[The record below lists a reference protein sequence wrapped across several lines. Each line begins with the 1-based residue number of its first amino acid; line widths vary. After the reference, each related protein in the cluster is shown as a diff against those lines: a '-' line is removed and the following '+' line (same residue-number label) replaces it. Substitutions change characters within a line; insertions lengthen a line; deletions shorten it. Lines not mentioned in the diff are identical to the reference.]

1 MDIIKLLLA
10 VFFTIFATLCIWHKL
25 LNRKIDYNNPKF
37 YITLTCLML
46 IALINYFNVNAY
58 IRITI
63 VTLTLMIFF
72 RFLFKEN
79 LQRCIITPII
89 SQMIVMISEMTFA
102 ILISLLFKMNNEQIV
117 NTQFGNL
124 LSNLVIAIISVLL
137 IKIPVFSKLY
147 DFLIKITDRINRNK
161 LIIFSLFI
169 IVIANL
175 LTMFLYYRVEF
186 IYLLIFNTCL
196 TLFCL
201 SIVIYSFK
209 TQDNYIKVYDKYN
222 TTLNSLK
229 EYEDIL
235 DRYRIS
241 NHENKNQLLIIR
253 NMLPKTNKKLISYID
268 KIIENKL
275 KDNEKAIIEACKIPA
290 GGLRGL
296 IYSKILVMKN
306 LKINYI
312 LEISKSVKTVDL
324 INLDDSLMLDIC
336 KVIGVYIDNAI
347 EEVKKLGCNVV
358 DITESNNNSNVLAY
372 YITDSNTCP
381 YLISYTKFKDSKLQ
395 NNFYNQLVK
404 EAENIN
410 GYKSYS
416 SVNFNNYKE
425 YNSTNQNEYRA
436 ALYSGKITIYMQG
449 DITSK
454 ALLTNLKKELGF
466 DLKMDWSFLS
476 YIVAY
481 IIIVNVMI
489 IISWWLINR
498 KMGRQGWICL
508 IPIYNIICLCEDV
521 LGKKSYAWLF
531 LIPYVNFVFIVILL
545 VHIAKVFGK
554 DDGYQILTVFFSSIT
569 IPLIAFDDSTYT
581 RPNKDSNLMSNNTS
595 NTNYIITDD
604 NNIETKPNTI
614 TTIIE
619 IVTIVNVFAPV

>member
-161 LIIFSLFI
+161 LIVFSLFI
-169 IVIANL
+169 VVIANL

-186 IYLLIFNTCL
+186 VYLLIFNTCL

-209 TQDNYIKVYDKYN
+209 TQNNYIKVYDKYN

-241 NHENKNQLLIIR
+241 NHENKNQLLTIR
-253 NMLPKTNKKLISYID
+253 NMLPKTNKKIISYID

-275 KDNEKAIIEACKIPA
+275 KDNEKAMVEACKIPA

-312 LEISKSVKTVDL
+312 LEISKEVKTVDL
-324 INLDDSLMLDIC
+324 INLDDSLMLDMC
-336 KVIGVYIDNAI
+336 QVIGVYIDNAI
-347 EEVKKLGCNVV
+347 GEVKKLKKKYIN
-358 DITESNNNSNVLAY
+358 IEIYLEEKELIISISNNYEGIIDIDKLEEKGYTSKGKGHGYGLTLTKEIIDNNKNLSNRKV
-372 YITDSNTCP
+372 IT
-381 YLISYTKFKDSKLQ
+381 KDSFSQLLQ
-395 NNFYNQLVK
+395 
-404 EAENIN
+404 I
-410 GYKSYS
+410 
-416 SVNFNNYKE
+416 
-425 YNSTNQNEYRA
+425 
-436 ALYSGKITIYMQG
+436 
-449 DITSK
+449 
-454 ALLTNLKKELGF
+454 
-466 DLKMDWSFLS
+466 KM
-476 YIVAY
+476 
-481 IIIVNVMI
+481 
-489 IISWWLINR
+489 
-498 KMGRQGWICL
+498 
-508 IPIYNIICLCEDV
+508 
-521 LGKKSYAWLF
+521 
-531 LIPYVNFVFIVILL
+531 
-545 VHIAKVFGK
+545 
-554 DDGYQILTVFFSSIT
+554 
-569 IPLIAFDDSTYT
+569 
-581 RPNKDSNLMSNNTS
+581 
-595 NTNYIITDD
+595 
-604 NNIETKPNTI
+604 
-614 TTIIE
+614 
-619 IVTIVNVFAPV
+619 

>member
-161 LIIFSLFI
+161 LIVFSLFI
-169 IVIANL
+169 VVIANL

-186 IYLLIFNTCL
+186 VYLLIFNTCL

-209 TQDNYIKVYDKYN
+209 TQNNYIKVYDKYN

-241 NHENKNQLLIIR
+241 NHENKNQLLTIR
-253 NMLPKTNKKLISYID
+253 NMLPKTNKKIISYID

-275 KDNEKAIIEACKIPA
+275 KDNEKAMVEACKIPA

-306 LKINYI
+306 LKI
-312 LEISKSVKTVDL
+312 
-324 INLDDSLMLDIC
+324 
-336 KVIGVYIDNAI
+336 
-347 EEVKKLGCNVV
+347 
-358 DITESNNNSNVLAY
+358 
-372 YITDSNTCP
+372 
-381 YLISYTKFKDSKLQ
+381 
-395 NNFYNQLVK
+395 
-404 EAENIN
+404 
-410 GYKSYS
+410 
-416 SVNFNNYKE
+416 
-425 YNSTNQNEYRA
+425 R
-436 ALYSGKITIYMQG
+436 
-449 DITSK
+449 
-454 ALLTNLKKELGF
+454 
-466 DLKMDWSFLS
+466 
-476 YIVAY
+476 
-481 IIIVNVMI
+481 
-489 IISWWLINR
+489 
-498 KMGRQGWICL
+498 
-508 IPIYNIICLCEDV
+508 
-521 LGKKSYAWLF
+521 
-531 LIPYVNFVFIVILL
+531 
-545 VHIAKVFGK
+545 
-554 DDGYQILTVFFSSIT
+554 
-569 IPLIAFDDSTYT
+569 
-581 RPNKDSNLMSNNTS
+581 
-595 NTNYIITDD
+595 
-604 NNIETKPNTI
+604 
-614 TTIIE
+614 
-619 IVTIVNVFAPV
+619 

>member
-1 MDIIKLLLA
+1 MKCRYCKKNFEQIEQYCPNCGRELNLENKKK
-10 VFFTIFATLCIWHKL
+10 IW
-25 LNRKIDYNNPKF
+25 P
-37 YITLTCLML
+37 
-46 IALINYFNVNAY
+46 YFLVLS
-58 IRITI
+58 ITI
-63 VTLTLMIFF
+63 I
-72 RFLFKEN
+72 E
-79 LQRCIITPII
+79 I
-89 SQMIVMISEMTFA
+89 
-102 ILISLLFKMNNEQIV
+102 ILIFMPIKHIIN
-117 NTQFGNL
+117 FF
-124 LSNLVIAIISVLL
+124 SNYEI
-137 IKIPVFSKLY
+137 
-147 DFLIKITDRINRNK
+147 
-161 LIIFSLFI
+161 
-169 IVIANL
+169 
-175 LTMFLYYRVEF
+175 
-186 IYLLIFNTCL
+186 
-196 TLFCL
+196 
-201 SIVIYSFK
+201 
-209 TQDNYIKVYDKYN
+209 
-222 TTLNSLK
+222 
-229 EYEDIL
+229 EDI
-235 DRYRIS
+235 R
-241 NHENKNQLLIIR
+241 ETKF
-253 NMLPKTNKKLISYID
+253 
-268 KIIENKL
+268 
-275 KDNEKAIIEACKIPA
+275 
-290 GGLRGL
+290 
-296 IYSKILVMKN
+296 
-306 LKINYI
+306 
-312 LEISKSVKTVDL
+312 
-324 INLDDSLMLDIC
+324 
-336 KVIGVYIDNAI
+336 I

-358 DITESNNNSNVLAY
+358 DITESNNNSNVLAF

-381 YLISYTKFKDSKLQ
+381 YLISYTKFKDSNLQ

-425 YNSTNQNEYRA
+425 YNSTNQNEYRV
-436 ALYSGKITIYMQG
+436 ALYGGKITIYMQG
-449 DITSK
+449 DVTSK

-604 NNIETKPNTI
+604 NHIETKPNPISETKELKKDNVLLI
-614 TTIIE
+614 TFKWMLTFGALFMTLGSYLLVVEDKEYEYIIPGIIFLILAIMACPLVTE
-619 IVTIVNVFAPV
+619 HTKKFKTYSKYKNLIVFIIIVILLFIFSVL